1 MNARQTQLVDL
12 FNVLAGKPNLA
23 LNTGSSEFFTTS
35 KSKLPLWNVTN
46 FGRKGKFTA
55 EGLKSFR
62 NQILDEI
69 GKINLIQNDP
79 ASSEF
84 INQIWDMNSPLGKVL
99 TKLEYAQKVGKPS
112 KKQIEETISFT
123 PKEGS
128 QEGSQEKSEEESQED
143 AQEPSQEPKV
153 EVIEEKL
160 DEKPKKTNSI
170 KTAKEMVGVLS
181 NRVNNVGDAVDE
193 LADAG
198 QQIAQ
203 GQQQIAQAGHAL
215 VAKLSEPKKK
225 KIDELFLEAEASGKP
240 FDEFLN
246 DIDKSEYDIPL
257 FDKPSLLKKRFEE
270 YQFSKQMSMLSK
282 YGSIPDELLQQ
293 MVDSGEMNS
302 DQLLR
307 IQDAKNKIQE
317 IRRREAAKD
326 YVRLEF
332 PSARRE
338 RKIKLIDHGINPA
351 LLKRP

>member
-1 MNARQTQLVDL
+1 MNARQLQLVDL
-12 FNVLAGKPNLA
+12 FKELANNPSIKIT
-23 LNTGSSEFFTTS
+23 TGNSKLFTLV
-35 KSKLPLWNVTN
+35 KSKLPLWEIKNL
-46 FGRKGKFTA
+46 GKGGKFTKS
-55 EGLKSFR
+55 GLLKFR
-62 NQILDEI
+62 ENVQDEI
-69 GKINLIQNDP
+69 GKINLMQNNPEATD
-79 ASSEF
+79 F
-84 INQIWDMNSPLGKVL
+84 INQIWDTDSPMGKVL
-99 TKLEYAQKVGKPS
+99 TKMDNAQIVGKPPKKS
-112 KKQIEETISFT
+112 KEEIISFT
-123 PKEGS
+123 PKEP
-128 QEGSQEKSEEESQED
+128 SEEIHDEESEV
-143 AQEPSQEPKV
+143 PSIDPKV
-153 EVIEEKL
+153 EVIEEKP
-160 DEKPKKTNSI
+160 EPKPKKTNSI
-170 KTAKEMVGVLS
+170 KTAKDMVGVLS

-193 LADAG
+193 IADAG

-257 FDKPSLLKKRFEE
+257 FDKPSVLKKRFEE
-270 YQFSKQMSMLSK
+270 YQFSKQMSMLTK
-282 YGSIPDELLQQ
+282 YASIPDELLQQ
-293 MVDSGEMNS
+293 MVDSGELNS

-307 IQDAKNKIQE
+307 IQEAKNKIQE

-338 RKIKLIDHGINPA
+338 RKIRLIDHGINPA

>member
-1 MNARQTQLVDL
+1 
-12 FNVLAGKPNLA
+12 
-23 LNTGSSEFFTTS
+23 
-35 KSKLPLWNVTN
+35 
-46 FGRKGKFTA
+46 
-55 EGLKSFR
+55 
-62 NQILDEI
+62 
-69 GKINLIQNDP
+69 
-79 ASSEF
+79 
-84 INQIWDMNSPLGKVL
+84 
-99 TKLEYAQKVGKPS
+99 
-112 KKQIEETISFT
+112 
-123 PKEGS
+123 
-128 QEGSQEKSEEESQED
+128 
-143 AQEPSQEPKV
+143 
-153 EVIEEKL
+153 
-160 DEKPKKTNSI
+160 
-170 KTAKEMVGVLS
+170 MVGVLS
-181 NRVNNVGDAVDE
+181 NRVNDVGDAVDE
-193 LADAG
+193 IADAG

-225 KIDELFLEAEASGKP
+225 KIDELFLEAEVSGKP

-257 FDKPSLLKKRFEE
+257 FNKPSLLKKRFEE
-270 YQFSKQMSMLSK
+270 YQFSKQMSTLSK

-307 IQDAKNKIQE
+307 VQEAKNKIQE